1 MNKHKLSIFL
11 ILILFFIP
19 SSSAWSEMPVT
30 YYNNWN
36 DSGIVSN
43 IELDNMKPEKYPYK
57 WNEDTTNWYFYK
69 NNDTLTLSK
78 NIFDEI
84 IFYPDRIS
92 VNIST
97 TKGTISSKSISN
109 VTGQRYIPI
118 PDSIL
123 KLRFAFD
130 DVKPE
135 VLIDNGTN
143 QWYADPSTYHYS
155 KVAGQVRFNFL
166 TAPYLSLN
174 ASDKITFIFKSWVV
188 DNAIVSGLTSVGIY
202 SAPTT
207 FTNNSILY
215 LISGNGTGLF
225 TGFNWTGTTWQSDT
239 AIVSGLTDVGDV
251 STPTIF
257 TIGSKLYLISGNST
271 GLFTGFNWTDLTWQS
286 DTAIV
291 SGLTDVGIYS
301 APTTFTNNSILYLI
315 TGADTGPCIGYNWS
329 GSVWQLDTAIISG
342 LPDIPGY
349 ENTPHVFINNSI
361 LHLISGNSTGLFT
374 GFNWTG
380 STWQSDTAIVSGLTD
395 VGFYS
400 TPTVFHIGS
409 ILYLI
414 SGEYDGVWNGW
425 NTSYV
430 APPSPPSTVTITIP
444 ANSWGMFNN
453 WSYTTT
459 FSGIATNESN
469 DVAYTFYNVTSGEWE
484 SYYPGYSWNSANIIN
499 KNNSIL
505 GFFNAETTITANTVI
520 PWDTSITEGWN
531 MLYLMGTTNRT
542 MTEICTNMVNC
553 TDIYYYNSTIND
565 YVSTGT
571 DTIQPNQ
578 GFLAY
583 VNQTGTWIRSTL

>member
-19 SSSAWSEMPVT
+19 SSSAWSEIPVT

-43 IELDNMKPEKYPYK
+43 IELDNMNPEKYPYK

-78 NIFDEI
+78 SVFDEI
-84 IFYPDRIS
+84 IFYPDKIS

-97 TKGTISSKSISN
+97 TKEAVALKSKAN
-109 VTGQRYIPI
+109 GTGQRYIPI
-118 PDSIL
+118 PDSVL
-123 KLRFAFD
+123 KLRFVFD
-130 DVKPE
+130 HIKPD

-155 KVAGQVRFNFL
+155 KVAGQVRFNFV
-166 TAPYLSLN
+166 TAPYVSLN

-188 DNAIVSGLTSVGIY
+188 DNTIVSGLTDVGLRSDPTVFINNSILYLIAGNATGLWTGFNWTGSTWQSDKAIVSGLTDVGDF
-202 SAPTT
+202 SSPTT

-215 LISGNGTGLF
+215 LISGNL
-225 TGFNWTGTTWQSDT
+225 T
-239 AIVSGLTDVGDV
+239 AR
-251 STPTIF
+251 
-257 TIGSKLYLISGNST
+257 
-271 GLFTGFNWTDLTWQS
+271 
-286 DTAIV
+286 
-291 SGLTDVGIYS
+291 
-301 APTTFTNNSILYLI
+301 
-315 TGADTGPCIGYNWS
+315 
-329 GSVWQLDTAIISG
+329 
-342 LPDIPGY
+342 
-349 ENTPHVFINNSI
+349 
-361 LHLISGNSTGLFT
+361 FT

-380 STWQSDTAIVSGLTD
+380 STWQSDKAIVSGLTD
-395 VGFYS
+395 IGDYSAPTIFTNNSILYLISGSGTGTFYGFNWTGS
-400 TPTVFHIGS
+400 AWQSDTKIVSNLNNLGGFTKPTVFTNNSILHLIYGNQTALFTGLNWTGSTWQNDTAISSGLTDVGDLAAPFVFVYNS

-414 SGEYDGVWNGW
+414 SGEYEGVWNGW

-430 APPSPPSTVTITIP
+430 APTPPTPSTVTITIP

-453 WSYTTT
+453 WSYITT

-469 DVAYTFYNVTSGEWE
+469 DVAFTLYNVTSGEWD
-484 SYYPGYSWNSANIIN
+484 SYYPGYSWNSGHVID

-505 GFFNAETTITANTVI
+505 GFFNAQTTITVNTVT

-553 TDIYYYNSTIND
+553 TGIYYYNSTIND